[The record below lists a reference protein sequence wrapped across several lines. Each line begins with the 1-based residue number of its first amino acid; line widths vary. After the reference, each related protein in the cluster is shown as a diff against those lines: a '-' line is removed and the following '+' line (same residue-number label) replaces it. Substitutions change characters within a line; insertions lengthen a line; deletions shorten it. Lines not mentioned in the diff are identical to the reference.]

1 MVALFGQFTTAR
13 LKESSSTLFNRPLE
27 DDNPCQMTGDVVGM
41 IKECDD
47 TSVCFYLFFELMSFL
62 IFFLKF
68 KSLC

>member
-1 MVALFGQFTTAR
+1 MVALFGQFTMAR

-27 DDNPCQMTGDVVGM
+27 DDNPCQVTGDVVGM

-47 TSVCFYLFFELMSFL
+47 TPVCFCFF
-62 IFFLKF
+62 FFFFKF